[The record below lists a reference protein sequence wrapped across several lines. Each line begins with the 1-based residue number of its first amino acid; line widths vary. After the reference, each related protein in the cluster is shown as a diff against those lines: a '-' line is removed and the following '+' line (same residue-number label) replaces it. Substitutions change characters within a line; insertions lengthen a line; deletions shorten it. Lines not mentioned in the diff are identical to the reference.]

1 MDGNPVI
8 QLLTEDINS
17 IKKMKPIEQN
27 YHLTYLDSFNIKN
40 KAEGLRE
47 PSGLVLSH
55 KKNALWTISDDTN
68 KIFKISL
75 SGKLKKGQSF
85 TLADKELEGITL
97 IQDGKFLLVVKEST
111 NELIKINTDT
121 REISDR
127 KCLSDMQGYDSIAVC
142 FSNELTN
149 KGLEGCTWN
158 QHTQTLFVLK
168 EANPGLL
175 IEISSDLQR
184 IISHCVLQDKNGFS
198 AEDIKSEEIDFSD
211 LCYDQSQKL
220 FWIISDKARRLF
232 LYDLAENK
240 VLQSSKLVYRK
251 KDKDKTI
258 KKAEGIAVDPDK
270 KRLYIVSDETARLYV
285 FNVNW

>member
-85 TLADKELEGITL
+85 TLADTELEGITL
-97 IQDGKFLLVVKEST
+97 IQDGKFILVVKEST
-111 NELIKINTDT
+111 NELIKISTDT
-121 REISDR
+121 QEINDR
-127 KCLSDMQGYDSIAVC
+127 KCLSDMQGYDSIAVY

-158 QHTQTLFVLK
+158 QHTQTLFVIK

-184 IISHCVLQDKNGFS
+184 IISHCILQDKNGFS

-240 VLQSSKLVYRK
+240 VLQSSKLVYSK
-251 KDKDKTI
+251 KAKDKTI
-258 KKAEGIAVDPDK
+258 KKAEGIAVDSDK
-270 KRLYIVSDETARLYV
+270 NRLYIVSDETARLYV
-285 FNVNW
+285 FNVSW